1 MRVSALVAH
10 ELELLA
16 DSMPSRPLEKHRE
29 RLEQQRRGDILY
41 LVAWEQGAVLGH
53 ELLRWRGRLGYPQ
66 VEDLFVL
73 PEHRDGGVGSRLL
86 DEAEAQT
93 RSRGFDRIGLGVAVD
108 NDGARRLYSRRGYA
122 QAEAEPYLVTYPAY
136 GDDGIQRV
144 VNELTLF
151 LAKEL
156 R

>member
-1 MRVSALVAH
+1 VICALAAD
-10 ELELLA
+10 ELERLA

-29 RLEQQRRGDILY
+29 RLEQQQRGDLVY
-41 LVAWEQGAVLGH
+41 LIAWEDGAAVGH

-66 VEDLFVL
+66 VEDLFVA
-73 PEHRDGGVGSRLL
+73 PDRRDERIGTQLL
-86 DEAEAQT
+86 DAAEAEA
-93 RSRGFDRIGLGVAVD
+93 RRRGYERVGLGVAVD

-122 QAEAEPYLVTYPAY
+122 PAETEPYLVTYPAY

-151 LAKEL
+151 LVKEL